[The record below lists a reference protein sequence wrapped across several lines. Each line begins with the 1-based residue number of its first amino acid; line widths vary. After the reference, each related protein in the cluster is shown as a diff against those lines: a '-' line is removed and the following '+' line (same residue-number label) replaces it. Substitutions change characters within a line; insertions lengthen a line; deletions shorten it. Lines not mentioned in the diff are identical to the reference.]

1 MRRLN
6 TTTALAAAAVALIAA
21 GCATTAFTST
31 WKAPDAA
38 PLALAG
44 KKVGAMVIHNNEG
57 TRRAAEDALAR
68 EITARGAQGQ
78 PTYPLLS
85 NTAAK
90 DQATARAAIEKA
102 GFDGLVVMRPVGREK
117 EVTYTPGMWTGQP
130 MYGSFWGGYYGYGW
144 GAVYSP
150 GYLQT
155 DTIVSVETLIY
166 SMAQD
171 KLIWAGESQTTNPT
185 RVDSFVRELSGKVA
199 TELRREGLLSR

>member
-1 MRRLN
+1 MVRLN
-6 TTTALAAAAVALIAA
+6 TMTAVAVAVVAAVAA

-38 PLALAG
+38 PVALAG
-44 KKVGAMVIHNNEG
+44 KKVGAMVIHPNEG

-68 EITARGAQGQ
+68 EITARGATGQ

-90 DQATARAAIEKA
+90 DQAAARAVIDKA
-102 GFDGLVVMRPVGREK
+102 GFDGLVVMRPVGRDK

-155 DTIVSVETLIY
+155 DTIVTVETLIY
-166 SMAQD
+166 SMQQD
-171 KLIWAGESQTTNPT
+171 KLIWAGESRTTNPT
-185 RVDSFVRELSGKVA
+185 KVDAFVRELSGKVG
-199 TELRREGLLSR
+199 TELRREGLLSK

>member
-1 MRRLN
+1 MGRLN
-6 TTTALAAAAVALIAA
+6 TTTALAAAAVALVAA
-21 GCATTAFTST
+21 GCATTAFKST
-31 WKAPDAA
+31 WKAPDAQ

-90 DQATARAAIEKA
+90 DQATAKAAIEKA

-117 EVTYTPGMWTGQP
+117 EVTYTPGVWTGQP

-144 GAVYSP
+144 GAAYSP

-166 SMAQD
+166 STDQD
-171 KLIWAGESQTTNPT
+171 KLIWAGESTTTNPT
-185 RVDSFVRELSGKVA
+185 KVDSFVRELSGKVA
-199 TELRREGLLSR
+199 TELRREGLLAK